1 MKRVT
6 ISQIEARLDHLNKML
21 GLPTEPCHRDADGKL
36 KWNEGVFVWSGAYG
50 GYKFERITCER
61 GGVTNPT
68 GMGFVS
74 KRECLERLNT
84 FILGLDLGV
93 RS

>member
-6 ISQIEARLDHLNKML
+6 IKQIEARLDHLNKML
-21 GLPTEPCHRDADGKL
+21 GLPTEHCYRDANGKL
-36 KWNEGVFVWSGAYG
+36 KWHAGVFIWSSAYG
-50 GYKFERITCER
+50 GYKFERVTCDK
-61 GGVTNPT
+61 GGLTNPT
-68 GMGFVS
+68 GMGYVS

-84 FILGLDLGV
+84 FILGLDMGG